1 MHEILFATCRG
12 AVYFDIYG
20 GHAEVPMSDPLR
32 KRAFERAAEILGG
45 DERLAAYLRADMEEI
60 RRWRDLPAPPPERV
74 LQSLSR
80 VLRDEL
86 IRKSKRV
93 SKRR

>member
-1 MHEILFATCRG
+1 MPSGEQLSFRMAEI
-12 AVYFDIYG
+12 YFLTG
-20 GHAEVPMSDPLR
+20 GNTEVPMSDPLR

-60 RRWRDLPAPPPERV
+60 DRWKDQSAPPPERV
-74 LQSLSR
+74 LQLLSR

-86 IRKSKRV
+86 VRKSKRA
-93 SKRR
+93 SRRG